1 MKWEAVVQGVD
12 ENDPVISPS
21 TTPIP
26 ARAVDRCEDACLT
39 ITNIL
44 KPPRIS
50 RRVEGLLTSAKSSL
64 CGEGVVGMAR
74 ALGDVDLT
82 LGTCPPL
89 IYADQVKKAQH
100 DIQDAIIYC
109 IFDGVDGEFHNDKR
123 SVSHR
128 VENWCNALFDT
139 PASPEVLSRLL
150 NSHYQI
156 FKRPQENI
164 RPKRKGDWHRQR
176 SFSRPPWTA
185 HGRDTDGPV
194 RPSSAEPMLIRLSS
208 MVQNYP
214 CNPAMQHE
222 CAADGAPVVQG
233 ADIYQRSSISPFFAQ
248 V

>member
-1 MKWEAVVQGVD
+1 MKSETVVQGVD
-12 ENDPVISPS
+12 ENYPVVSPS

-26 ARAVDRCEDACLT
+26 TKAVNRCEDACFT
-39 ITNIL
+39 ITNMLEPPHI
-44 KPPRIS
+44 KPSI
-50 RRVEGLLTSAKSSL
+50 EGLLTLAKSSL
-64 CGEGVVGMAR
+64 CDEGVVGMPR
-74 ALGDVDLT
+74 ALGAVDLT
-82 LGTCPPL
+82 LEKCPPR
-89 IYADQVKKAQH
+89 IHADQIKKIQR

-123 SVSHR
+123 SVSNR

-233 ADIYQRSSISPFFAQ
+233 ANI
-248 V
+248 